1 MLRTV
6 WGISWCRSNT
16 ATFALVTCCIAL
28 AATAPGTVAF
38 ADHVVAEVINA
49 EGSSVPGCEATNA
62 CFIPPTVTIDVGGEV
77 IWSNPDLAVH
87 TVTSGVLAEGGPDGT
102 FDSGL
107 LVPGVDFS
115 HTFDEDGAYPYF
127 CLVHPWMAG
136 VVVVRDDGATGSS
149 HDVRRDARTG
159 DAIVVLHMGLGRLV
173 IEFFPEDAPNHVANF
188 IELSRSGFYDNTLF
202 HRIIPGFMI
211 QGGDPHTKPD
221 SGVGQDRWSMGGP
234 DTTLDV
240 EFNDIMHNRGIVSM
254 ARSSDPN
261 SAGSQFFIVHQDSNF
276 LDASYTV
283 FGRLAT
289 AESYETLDTIAGIEV
304 DAIDRPVSPDLVRI
318 ISAQV
323 LTRDQVA
330 DIQDMDPPLRMQ
342 SGFEEPAPS
351 GEYTSEIYNFS
362 IKFPEGWV
370 VQDID
375 SEGGPNLAAVSSS
388 DAPIPPSIAV
398 YIEEAGNHTL
408 NTVRESKLADVE
420 AMGDSLQIVNHEL
433 TTINNFDAFVLD
445 ATGIFDIGT
454 GPFDIGYREVTIVSS
469 GKIYTFL
476 FSSVLSDYDS
486 EVRSFSESL
495 DSFTVLT
502 VDTPEEA
509 PAEEPDDTTHRSG
522 DDPPS
527 LSSTMTP
534 FAAFLA
540 LAALTAGTEGA
551 LIAEYGTADP
561 IYKVSSGSMRP
572 ALEVGDLVVISALVG
587 FDEVEPG
594 DIIVYNRPSDHA
606 RVIVHRAVLVTD
618 DNPYTLRA
626 KGDAN
631 PSPISGT
638 DFPITEDDY
647 IGKVVN
653 VIRHHNA
660 SRISAD
666 DDPSL
671 GMADAPV
678 NIIVFS
684 NPQCPSCIRFHTATL
699 PALEEQYL
707 DTGLAWLTYRDFP
720 DRHTYPNTVN
730 AAAAAECAGDQD
742 KYWEYRDIL
751 SDRARDWGDLS
762 RARALMQFELYTET
776 AGLDRSKFLICLNG
790 SKHVPEVISDYVDGV
805 AYGVDAAPTLFMGN
819 DRAGYYQLSGSRP
832 YEEIQAVIHYV
843 LGVTIRDVVVPPPDT
858 VG

>member
-1 MLRTV
+1 MTV
-6 WGISWCRSNT
+6 WGVSWCRSNA
-16 ATFALVTCCIAL
+16 ATFALATCCVAL
-28 AATAPGTVAF
+28 ATTAPGTAAF

-49 EGSSVPGCEATNA
+49 EGSSVPGCEAINA
-62 CFIPPTVTIDVGGEV
+62 CFIPHTVTIAVGGEV
-77 IWSNPDLAVH
+77 TWSNPDLAAH
-87 TVTSGVLAEGGPDGT
+87 TITSGVLAEGGLDGT
-102 FDSGL
+102 FNSGL
-107 LVPGVDFS
+107 LAPGIDFS
-115 HTFDEDGAYPYF
+115 HTFDEEGTYPYF

-136 VVVVRDDGATGSS
+136 VVVVRDDDSTGSS
-149 HDVRRDARTG
+149 HNVRRDARTD
-159 DAIVVLHMGLGRLV
+159 DAIVVLHTGLGRLI

-202 HRIIPGFMI
+202 HRIIPNFMI

-221 SGVGQDRWSMGGP
+221 SGVGQDRWGMGGP
-234 DTTLDV
+234 DTTLDA

-254 ARSSDPN
+254 ARSNDPN

-289 AESYETLDTIAGIEV
+289 AESYETLDAIAGIEV
-304 DAIDRPVSPDLVRI
+304 DAMDRPVSSDSVRI

-342 SGFEEPAPS
+342 SGFEESSPS
-351 GEYTSEIYNFS
+351 GEYTSEMYNFS

-370 VQDID
+370 VQNINRED
-375 SEGGPNLAAVSSS
+375 GPNLAAVSPS
-388 DAPIPPSIAV
+388 DATIPPNIAV

-420 AMGDSLQIVNHEL
+420 AMRDSLQTVNHEL
-433 TTINNFDAFVLD
+433 TTINNYDVFVLD
-445 ATGIFDIGT
+445 ATGMFDIGA

-476 FSSVLSDYDS
+476 FSAVLSDYDS
-486 EVRSFSESL
+486 GVRSFSESL

-502 VDTPEEA
+502 ADSPVEEA
-509 PAEEPDDTTHRSG
+509 PAEEPDDTTHRS
-522 DDPPS
+522 DDDLPS
-527 LSSTMTP
+527 LSGTMAP

-540 LAALTAGTEGA
+540 LTVLTAGTEGA
-551 LIAEYGTADP
+551 LIAEYGTTDP
-561 IYKVSSGSMRP
+561 IYKVSSGSMIP

-587 FDEVEPG
+587 FDEVKPG

-618 DNPYTLRA
+618 DDPYTLRT

-631 PSPISGT
+631 PSSIFGT

-666 DDPSL
+666 DDPFL
-671 GMADAPV
+671 GMANAPV
-678 NIIVFS
+678 NIIMFS
-684 NPQCPSCIRFHTATL
+684 DPQCPPCVLFHTETL
-699 PALEEQYL
+699 PTLEEQYL
-707 DTGLAWLTYRDFP
+707 DTGLALLTYRDFP
-720 DRHTYPNTVN
+720 DRNAYPNTVN

-742 KYWEYRDIL
+742 KYWEYQDIL
-751 SDRARDWGDLS
+751 SDRVRDWSDLS
-762 RARALMQFELYTET
+762 RARALTQFESYAET
-776 AGLDRSKFLICLNG
+776 TGLDRSEFLTCLNG

-805 AYGVDAAPTLFMGN
+805 AYGVDAAPTLFVGN
-819 DRAGYYQLSGSRP
+819 DRTGYYQLSEPRP
-832 YEEIQAVIHYV
+832 YAEIQAIIHYV
-843 LGVTIRDVVVPPPDT
+843 LSVTIRDAVMPPPDT